1 MRGLLLALAIA
12 ALCLAAEDKPTTL
25 TGVINQEGEDYVI
38 AETESMKP
46 IATLQGVEFTT
57 ENFANFIGQTVKMRG
72 TLITPKQGRKILRV
86 RTLADIQRT

>member
-1 MRGLLLALAIA
+1 VRGLLLALAIA

-57 ENFANFIGQTVKMRG
+57 ENFANFIGQTVKVRG
-72 TLITPKQGRKILRV
+72 TLITPKQSRKILRV